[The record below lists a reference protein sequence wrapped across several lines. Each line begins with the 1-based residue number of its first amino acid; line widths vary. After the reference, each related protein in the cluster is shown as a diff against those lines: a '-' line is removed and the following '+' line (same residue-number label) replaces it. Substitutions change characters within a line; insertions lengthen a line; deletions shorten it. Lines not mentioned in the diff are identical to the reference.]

1 MKAIAKKKKQ
11 LRTLKKKHH
20 VIWSEQILFLCKN
33 AWLVVCWLFRQKMH
47 HLGEMESSVLHWHPS
62 LTRTP
67 LSAQF
72 GWQSLRTVQWCRSGE
87 MGMWARAKHDGR
99 APARL
104 FYFFDFQSCLTI
116 HPLTRL
122 CQMPP
127 PNIVM
132 PKIHPSCKLCV
143 WLIVAMAFHGGTF
156 FEIVLCVCLQS
167 ATMHDSKSVCALT

>member
-1 MKAIAKKKKQ
+1 
-11 LRTLKKKHH
+11 
-20 VIWSEQILFLCKN
+20 
-33 AWLVVCWLFRQKMH
+33 
-47 HLGEMESSVLHWHPS
+47 MESSVLRWHPS
-62 LTRTP
+62 WTRTP
-67 LSAQF
+67 LSVQF
-72 GWQSLRTVQWCRSGE
+72 GWQSLRTVQWCRCGE

-104 FYFFDFQSCLTI
+104 FFFFFDFQSCLTI

-143 WLIVAMAFHGGTF
+143 TSYCHGFPWWNSSRLYYVFVFSQLRCMIARVFVHWYSDEWFHRSNRWFLIVFCNCF
-156 FEIVLCVCLQS
+156 CVSNHLFCQKRVRISSSPLL
-167 ATMHDSKSVCALT
+167 SVTISVM